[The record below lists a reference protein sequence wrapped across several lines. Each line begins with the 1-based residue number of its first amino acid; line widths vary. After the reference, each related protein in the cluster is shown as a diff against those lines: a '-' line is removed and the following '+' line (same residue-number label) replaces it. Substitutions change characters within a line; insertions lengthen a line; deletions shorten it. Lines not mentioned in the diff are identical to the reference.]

1 MRSVPSG
8 GSSDDPRWLGRR
20 TALPAPS
27 PFLFQATAATHPRV
41 PPAAES
47 VPTSSQSLRTRGLF
61 LYRPFED
68 RPWLRRENTI
78 ELVRRPRS
86 SPGGV
91 ARSLLN
97 NHECSPA
104 LIRTVSAPLRSPV
117 LIPAPFEKRE
127 ARSSLRRCPGARASR
142 SRNT

>member
-8 GSSDDPRWLGRR
+8 ELSDDPRWLARR

-61 LYRPFED
+61 LYRPSED
-68 RPWLRRENTI
+68 KPWLRRENTI
-78 ELVRRPRS
+78 ELALRPRS

-104 LIRTVSAPLRSPV
+104 SIRTVSAPRRSPALV
-117 LIPAPFEKRE
+117 PELFEKRG
-127 ARSSLRRCPGARASR
+127 ARS
-142 SRNT
+142 